1 MEKIRVKIVVVGL
14 GYVGVSLAV
23 LLSQQNEVTAID
35 ILEDKV
41 DKINNRISPIQ
52 DYEIQEFMNN
62 RELHLEAC
70 LKYEGVYKDA
80 DYVIIATPTDY
91 NDKMQFFDTCTV
103 ETVLSEIQK
112 ENKCAKIVIKSTVPI
127 GFTEKMIE
135 LYNTDKIIFSPEFLR
150 EGHALQDNLYPS
162 RIVIGNK
169 TRYGKEFAQLL
180 LDAAFKK
187 DISVLYVGATEAE
200 AIKLFSNT
208 YLALR
213 VAFFNE
219 LDTYAEMK
227 NLNAKEIVNGVCL
240 DERIGNF
247 YNNPSFGY
255 GGYCLPKDSKQLK
268 ANYRD
273 IPQNLISAIVNSNS
287 TRKDFIADQIVK
299 KNSQVVGIYRLTMK
313 TDSDNYRESSVQGI
327 VERIKEKVDTILIYE
342 PTCKEERFEG
352 CCVVNNLCEF
362 KERADIIVANRYD
375 DLLEDVKGKVYTRD
389 LFRRD

>member
-1 MEKIRVKIVVVGL
+1 MKIIVVGL

-23 LLSQQNEVTAID
+23 LLSQKNDVTAID

-41 DKINNRISPIQ
+41 NKISDRISPIQ
-52 DYEIQEFMNN
+52 DHEIQEFMDN
-62 RELHLEAC
+62 RELHLQASI
-70 LKYEGVYKDA
+70 KYEGVYKDA

-91 NDKMQFFDTCTV
+91 NDKMQFFDTSTV
-103 ETVLSEIQK
+103 ETVISEVQN
-112 ENKCAKIVIKSTVPI
+112 ENKCARIVIKSTVPI

-135 LYNTDKIIFSPEFLR
+135 LYSTDKIIFSPEFLR

-187 DISVLYVGATEAE
+187 DIPVLFVDPAEAE

-219 LDTYAEMK
+219 LDTYAEMRS
-227 NLNAKEIVNGVCL
+227 LNAKDIINGVCL

-273 IPQNLISAIVNSNS
+273 IPQNLISAIVNSNI
-287 TRKDFIADQIVK
+287 TRKDFVADQIIK
-299 KNSQVVGIYRLTMK
+299 KNCQVVGIYRLTMK

-327 VERIKEKVDTILIYE
+327 IERIKGKVNTIIIYE
-342 PTCKEERFEG
+342 PTCKEDCFEG
-352 CCVVNNLCEF
+352 CCVVNNLFEF
-362 KERADIIVANRYD
+362 KKKADIIVANRYD
-375 DLLEDVKGKVYTRD
+375 YLLEDVKRKVYTRD
-389 LFRRD
+389 LFGRD

>member
-1 MEKIRVKIVVVGL
+1 MKIVVVGL

-23 LLSQQNEVTAID
+23 LLAQKNEVIAID
-35 ILEDKV
+35 IVNEKIK
-41 DKINNRISPIQ
+41 KINNRISPIQ
-52 DYEIQEFMNN
+52 DQDIQEFLNNKKLNLQANLN
-62 RELHLEAC
+62 RE
-70 LKYEGVYKDA
+70 GVFKNA
-80 DYVIIATPTDY
+80 DFVIIATPTDY
-91 NDKMQFFDTCTV
+91 NDNMQFFDTTTV
-103 ETVLSEIQK
+103 ERVLSDVRK
-112 ENKCAKIVIKSTVPI
+112 ENKCARIVIKSTVPI
-127 GFTEKMIE
+127 GFTEKMID

-150 EGHALQDNLYPS
+150 EGHALQDNLFPS

-169 TRYGKEFAQLL
+169 TKYGKEFAQLL
-180 LDAAFKK
+180 LDAAIKK
-187 DISVLYVGATEAE
+187 DITVLYVNPSEAE

-219 LDTYAEMK
+219 LDTYAEIR
-227 NLNAKEIVNGVCL
+227 NLNAKDIVNGVCL

-287 TRKDFIADQIVK
+287 TRKDFIAYQIL
-299 KNSQVVGIYRLTMK
+299 KNNCQVVGIYRLTMK

-327 VERIKEKVDTILIYE
+327 VERIKGKVKEIIIYE
-342 PTCKEERFEG
+342 PTCKGDNFEG
-352 CCVVNNLCEF
+352 CCVVNNLSEF
-362 KERADIIVANRYD
+362 KEKADIIVANRYD
-375 DLLEDVKGKVYTRD
+375 NSLADVKGKVYTRD
-389 LFRRD
+389 LFERD